1 MSSRKGQK
9 RANQL
14 IRAQQ
19 AAERRRR
26 RTIWISAVA
35 VLAVLLAGGVTGA
48 IYLSRRNAQAAQSY
62 AMPAGA
68 TRTDLGVPVS
78 NGGVD
83 VDIYL
88 DYMCPH
94 CKEFETLAA
103 GPLNDFSGNN
113 TITLTYHPLNYLNR
127 YSSGTEYSTRSAAA
141 AGCAADAKKLP
152 DFTSAIFG
160 KQPAENSKGLT
171 NQQILSIAHGAGIT
185 GATFDKCVTSQKYAK
200 WVTHVSNAAQAKGVQ
215 QTPTVFVDGKQVDAS
230 VSALTNAIN
239 AAA

>member
-1 MSSRKGQK
+1 MSSRKGRK

-19 AAERRRR
+19 AAEQRRR
-26 RTIWISAVA
+26 RTIWISAVTVV
-35 VLAVLLAGGVTGA
+35 VLLLAGGVTGA
-48 IYLSRRNAQAAQSY
+48 IYLTRRNAEAAQSY

-78 NGGVD
+78 AGGVN

-103 GPLNDFSGNN
+103 GPLHDFTGNN
-113 TITLTYHPLNYLNR
+113 TITLIYHPLDYLNR
-127 YSSGTEYSTRSAAA
+127 FSSGTKYSTRSAAA

-152 DFTSAIFG
+152 DFTSAIFA
-160 KQPAENSKGLT
+160 KQPAENSKGLS
-171 NQQILSIAHGAGIT
+171 NRQILSIAHDAGIT
-185 GATFDKCVTSQKYAK
+185 GAAFDQCVTSQKYAK
-200 WVTHVSNAAQAKGVQ
+200 WVSHVSNAAQAKGVQ
-215 QTPTVFVDGKQVDAS
+215 VTPTIFVDGKQIDAS
-230 VSALTNAIN
+230 VSALTKAVNSAT
-239 AAA
+239 